1 MTHKG
6 ESQLERVL
14 YIEDEEDIR
23 IVAQIALEQI
33 GGLTTRTCASGPE
46 GLKAAAEFS
55 PQLILLD
62 VMMPGMDGPS
72 VLGKLR
78 QRDEFNH
85 IPVVFITAK
94 VQPDEV
100 HRFKE
105 MGADAV
111 ITKPF
116 EPVKL
121 AAQLQEIWR
130 GCHGRQP

>member
-1 MTHKG
+1 MHDKG
-6 ESQLERVL
+6 ETQLQRVL

-46 GLKAAAEFS
+46 GLEAAVEFK

-78 QRDEFNH
+78 QIDALNYT
-85 IPVVFITAK
+85 PVVFITAK

-116 EPVKL
+116 EPLKL
-121 AAQLQEIWR
+121 ATQLQEIWR
-130 GCHGRQP
+130 HCHGSQP